1 MTYQEFKNKYTGK
14 YIDYDG
20 SYGNQCWDLGQKYVT
35 ECLKVPATVLSGC
48 GLVSNM
54 LKDPKRK
61 DLLKY
66 FDEVP
71 VTAMYPGDIVIW
83 EYGHI
88 AIFDHWDGKQNWYFS
103 QNPNA
108 PKVITINR
116 AGGHA
121 FRLKSANKPKKR
133 SREEVVKELQ
143 RALNT
148 DYKCGLVIDGS
159 FGSKTESASHNNYL
173 YLGKKGATNHI
184 KWLQTRLI
192 ELGYSC
198 GTCGVDGSFGYDTQN
213 AVKKFQNEHGLQV
226 DGCVGKAT
234 HRELIR

>member
-1 MTYQEFKNKYTGK
+1 MTYQEFKNKYNGK
-14 YIDYDG
+14 KIDVDG
-20 SYGNQCWDLGQKYVT
+20 AYGAQCWDLGQKYLT
-35 ECLKVPATVLSGC
+35 ECLKVPASVLSGC

-71 VTAMYPGDIVIW
+71 TTDMYSGDIVIW

-88 AIFDHWDGKQNWYFS
+88 AIFDHWDGKQNHYFS

-108 PKVITINR
+108 PAVITINR
-116 AGGHA
+116 SGAHA
-121 FRLKSANKPKKR
+121 FRLKSANKSKTR

-143 RALNT
+143 RTLNA
-148 DYKCGLVIDGS
+148 DYKAGLVVDGS
-159 FGSKTESASHNNYL
+159 FGPKTEHASHIHYL
-173 YLGKKGATNHI
+173 FYLKQGATNHI

-192 ELGYSC
+192 ELGYSV
-198 GTCGVDGSFGYDTQN
+198 GKSGIDGSFGPDTLS
-213 AVKKFQNEHGLQV
+213 AVKKFQKAQNLAV
-226 DGCVGKAT
+226 DGNVGKAT
-234 HRELIR
+234 HKALIK